1 MFSNWRCKVS
11 ILVLAVVTVFGVR
24 ENRAM
29 GDLIITI
36 QGGSIAPNGTAIFDV
51 FIRSSTTGTDSFA
64 LANYE
69 FAITAVNPTN
79 NTSGKLQFASNQP
92 NPSDKA
98 NYVFTNLAPGNPAVM
113 RQGSG
118 PEYLSAIGGDFT
130 DPVLNL
136 PLDVLN
142 SDKLLTRLQLV
153 HSTPTPGSAIG
164 TYRISLVNSANT
176 FFRLADLSTAVTID
190 ALSYSEANSG
200 LITITAVPEPSTVM
214 LLSLAGAVGIGTWR
228 IRRMRNRS

>member
-1 MFSNWRCKVS
+1 
-11 ILVLAVVTVFGVR
+11 
-24 ENRAM
+24 M

-51 FIRSSTTGTDSFA
+51 FIRSSTTGIDSFA
-64 LANYE
+64 FANYE

-98 NYVFTNLAPGNPAVM
+98 NYVFTNLLPGNPAVM

-118 PEYLSAIGGDFT
+118 PEYLSASGGDFT

-142 SDKLLTRLQLV
+142 SDKLLTRLQLE

-164 TYRISLVNSANT
+164 TYRISLVNNSANT
-176 FFRLADLSTAVTID
+176 FFLLEDGFTRLAID

-228 IRRMRNRS
+228 IRRTRNCS